1 VSRADADRRPWAGL
15 RHLLTAVDVPER
27 EPPVAALRRRRIVT
41 AVATVVGAAVLGW
54 SLNVEP
60 GSTTFYVASLV
71 LAAVWG
77 VGAWASGP
85 LRLGRVGP
93 TSPGVRPVVP
103 AVVLGGV
110 LAAMFLVGGLLV
122 REIAVLEGAVNGVLA
137 YAREGASLLVIG
149 VTVANAVTEEL
160 FFRGALFAA
169 VPARMA
175 VGVTTGVYALASA
188 ASANAML
195 AFAAIVLGLVT
206 ALERRST
213 GGVLAPML
221 THVTWSLL
229 MLLVLPPLFG

>member
-1 VSRADADRRPWAGL
+1 
-15 RHLLTAVDVPER
+15 
-27 EPPVAALRRRRIVT
+27 VT